1 VDTEKLERFLTK
13 RFGSGNYTVKVN
25 WRVRDDEKRKEVD
38 GAVAAVECVDA
49 SWVRGTE

>member
-1 VDTEKLERFLTK
+1 
-13 RFGSGNYTVKVN
+13 VN